1 MNNLKKDYFWNT
13 LGSSFLSF
21 NSLFLMIIVTR
32 LNSLSD
38 AGIFS
43 FAYATA
49 GIINYFAL
57 YSGRTYQISNTDKNY
72 TDSLFIVTRYLTAL
86 FALFISTVFVIIM
99 GYSLYKALI
108 ILLLCMVKCF
118 EAISDVYYGILQKNS
133 KLFVAGK
140 SMTYKSLFSIIGFIV
155 IDFISR
161 NLLISCLY
169 LLVVN
174 VIFLIIYDIQKTNK
188 IMKIVKDFQKS
199 NIFKLLRVSSYTFLF
214 TLIVT
219 LIMNLP
225 RYFIDYFLDDS
236 SQAVYGI
243 ISMPATFVMLFSQ
256 FILQPSLVSLTNFYK
271 RNERK
276 YFNGVVLK
284 VSLLIL
290 GSMVIILPVAYFLGI
305 PVLEFIYGIELSE
318 YLYYL
323 LLVIL
328 GSAFYAVSNV
338 LLNSLIVVH
347 CNKEQ
352 LLVQSIILIISIIS
366 CYFLVNHF
374 EIYGGLLSYFGIL
387 LLQFIIYV
395 LFYLSV
401 IYKKFKEI

>member
-161 NLLISCLY
+161 NLLISCFDLWE
-169 LLVVN
+169 
-174 VIFLIIYDIQKTNK
+174 K
-188 IMKIVKDFQKS
+188 
-199 NIFKLLRVSSYTFLF
+199 
-214 TLIVT
+214 
-219 LIMNLP
+219 
-225 RYFIDYFLDDS
+225 
-236 SQAVYGI
+236 
-243 ISMPATFVMLFSQ
+243 
-256 FILQPSLVSLTNFYK
+256 
-271 RNERK
+271 
-276 YFNGVVLK
+276 
-284 VSLLIL
+284 
-290 GSMVIILPVAYFLGI
+290 
-305 PVLEFIYGIELSE
+305 
-318 YLYYL
+318 
-323 LLVIL
+323 
-328 GSAFYAVSNV
+328 
-338 LLNSLIVVH
+338 
-347 CNKEQ
+347 
-352 LLVQSIILIISIIS
+352 
-366 CYFLVNHF
+366 
-374 EIYGGLLSYFGIL
+374 
-387 LLQFIIYV
+387 
-395 LFYLSV
+395 
-401 IYKKFKEI
+401 

>member
-188 IMKIVKDFQKS
+188 IMKIFKDFQKS